1 MEHTYLGKTGIKVSK
16 LAFGTMTFGGDADLE
31 TSKALFYRC
40 LDAGIDHFDTA
51 DVYNRGRS
59 EEILGELTGG
69 VRDRLVLATK
79 AYFPTGEGP
88 NDRGSSRYHLVRSL
102 EASLRR
108 LKTDRV
114 DLFYLHRFDD
124 ATSLEESLRA
134 VEHLVARGMVLH
146 PAVSNFAAWQIAKV
160 LGLQALHDWSPL
172 AAIQPMYNLV
182 KRQAE
187 VEILPLAESEK
198 LAVFPY
204 SPLGGGLL
212 SGKYGTLD
220 RPSQARLVDQDMYR
234 TRYGAPSN
242 YEIAERFR
250 TIAQEIGTHPVTL
263 AVSWVM
269 SHPAVTAPLLGA
281 RNLEQLTPALAAAE
295 LKMTPELRARLTGL
309 APAPPSA
316 TDRNEEGL
324 VRGPGAR

>member
-1 MEHTYLGKTGIKVSK
+1 MKHAFLGKTGLKVSR

-31 TSKALFYRC
+31 TSRALFYKC

-59 EEILGELTGG
+59 EEILGDLTQGL
-69 VRDRLVLATK
+69 RDRLVLATK
-79 AYFPTGEGP
+79 GYFPTGEGP
-88 NDRGSSRYHLVRSL
+88 NDRGSSRYHLVRTL

-114 DLFYLHRFDD
+114 ELFYLHRFDD

-134 VEHLVARGMVLH
+134 IEHLVSRGMVLH
-146 PAVSNFAAWQIAKV
+146 PAVSNFAAWQIAKT
-160 LGLQALHDWSPL
+160 LGVQALHDWSPVV
-172 AAIQPMYNLV
+172 AVQPMYNLV

-187 VEILPLAESEK
+187 VEIFPLAESEK

-220 RPSQARLVDQDMYR
+220 RPSQARLVDWEMYR

-242 YEIAERFR
+242 YEVAERFR
-250 TIAQEIGTHPVTL
+250 TIADELGVHPVTL
-263 AVSWVM
+263 AVSWAM
-269 SHPAVTAPLLGA
+269 SHPAVTAPILGA
-281 RNLEQLTPALAAAE
+281 RSVEQLVPALAAADFE
-295 LKMTPELRARLTGL
+295 MSPELRARITELV
-309 APAPPSA
+309 PVPPSA

>member
-1 MEHTYLGKTGIKVSK
+1 MKHHFVGKTGIKVSR
-16 LAFGTMTFGGDADLE
+16 LAFGTMTFGGDADE
-31 TSKALFYRC
+31 STSRALFFRC

-59 EEILGELTGG
+59 EEILGELMQGI
-69 VRDRLVLATK
+69 RDRLVIATK
-79 AYFPTGEGP
+79 AYFPTGDGP

-108 LKTDRV
+108 LRTDRV

-134 VEHLVARGMVLH
+134 VEHLIRRGMVLY
-146 PAVSNFAAWQIAKV
+146 PAVSNFAAWQIAKT
-160 LGLQALHDWSPL
+160 LGVQALHDWSPIV
-172 AAIQPMYNLV
+172 AIQPMYNLV

-212 SGKYGTLD
+212 SGKYGSLD
-220 RPSQARLVDQDMYR
+220 RPSAGRLVDWEIYR

-242 YEIAERFR
+242 YDIADRFR
-250 TIAQEIGTHPVTL
+250 DIAKEVGVHPVTL
-263 AVSWVM
+263 AVAWVM
-269 SHPAVTAPLLGA
+269 SHPAVTAPILGA
-281 RNLEQLTPALAAAE
+281 RDVAQLEPALAAADFE
-295 LKMTPELRARLTGL
+295 MSPELRARISDLSPT
-309 APAPPSA
+309 PPPA
-316 TDRNEEGL
+316 TDRTEEGL
-324 VRGPGAR
+324 VRGLGPR

>member
-1 MEHTYLGKTGIKVSK
+1 MKHTFLGKTGVKVSR

-31 TSKALFYRC
+31 TSRALFYRC
-40 LDAGIDHFDTA
+40 LDAGVDHFDTA

-59 EEILGELTGG
+59 EEILGDLTEGL
-69 VRDRLVLATK
+69 RDRLVIATK
-79 AYFPTGEGP
+79 GYFPTGEGP
-88 NDRGSSRYHLVRSL
+88 NDRGSSRYHLVRTL

-114 DLFYLHRFDD
+114 ELFYLHRFDD
-124 ATSLEESLRA
+124 AASLEESLRA
-134 VEHLVARGMVLH
+134 VEHMVSRGMVLY
-146 PAVSNFAAWQIAKV
+146 PALSNFAAWQVAKA
-160 LGLQALHDWSPL
+160 LGVQALHDWSPTV
-172 AAIQPMYNLV
+172 AIQPMYNLV

-187 VEILPLAESEK
+187 VEILPLAESER

-212 SGKYGTLD
+212 SGKYGTVD
-220 RPSQARLVDQDMYR
+220 RPSQARLVDWEIYR

-242 YEIAERFR
+242 YEIADRFR
-250 TIAQEIGTHPVTL
+250 TIASELGVHPVTL

-269 SHPAVTAPLLGA
+269 SHPAVTAPILGA
-281 RNLEQLTPALAAAE
+281 RNVEQLAPALAAADFE
-295 LKMTPELRARLTGL
+295 MTPELRARLTEL
-309 APAPPSA
+309 VPAPPSA

-324 VRGPGAR
+324 VRGLGPR